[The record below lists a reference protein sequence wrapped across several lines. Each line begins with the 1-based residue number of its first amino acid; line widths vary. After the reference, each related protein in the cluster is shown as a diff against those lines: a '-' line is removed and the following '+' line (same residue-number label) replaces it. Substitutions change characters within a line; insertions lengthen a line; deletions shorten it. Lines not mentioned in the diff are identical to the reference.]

1 MSSSFTISYSKLQNH
16 FQKTGK
22 ILSDAVDNA
31 NELQIGTTPTPSKL
45 IGNLQGSGCEPIS
58 RNSGPDVFVA
68 PMLRFRQE
76 LWVWLG
82 YHEEWF
88 KKKRAQY
95 SFSSVGISIYF
106 GFQCDNFKPQMFRAE
121 WDGSSEHNAQPHWHF
136 DALDSVSDDESF
148 QRAEELRQLLLENK
162 SKTEPDEFVPQ
173 VENEDVRNLMT
184 AQKLSGIHFA
194 SAAPWWKSPPNDQHV
209 HRPGS
214 LEDIEKWVQKSLNY
228 IKGELTRL

>member
-1 MSSSFTISYSKLQNH
+1 MPYPLTFSRSKLDNH

-22 ILSDAVDNA
+22 ILTDAVDNA
-31 NELQIGTTPTPSKL
+31 NQLQIETTPTPFKL

-68 PMLRFRQE
+68 PMLRFRLE
-76 LWVWLG
+76 FWVWLG
-82 YHEEWF
+82 YHEEWI
-88 KKKRAQY
+88 KERRDRY
-95 SFSSVGISIYF
+95 SFSSVGISIYY

-121 WDGSSEHNAQPHWHF
+121 WDDSAEHNAQPHWHF
-136 DALDSVSDDESF
+136 DALDSVSDDDSS

-173 VENEDVRNLMT
+173 VEKEDVRNLVT

-194 SAAPWWKSPPNDQHV
+194 SAAPWWKSPPNDKHV
-209 HRPGS
+209 HRPSS
-214 LEDIEKWVQKSLNY
+214 LGDIEKWVQKSLNY
-228 IKGELTRL
+228 IKGELKRL